1 MAGADYGLTRLKE
14 RNMKITLFAGNN
26 ERSFDSVSDC
36 LAQAEKLL
44 QQGMAVHLM
53 PNPELTELK
62 GFRLDG
68 RRFLAIDEI
77 IMKKNRMGSFMS
89 SYRLSKDERQA
100 FIIEKGIFVPCSPG
114 VHGTTFS
121 NGFKLSEAIKIQV
134 QHIYQGENHEKISV
148 L

>member
-1 MAGADYGLTRLKE
+1 
-14 RNMKITLFAGNN
+14 MKITLFASNN

-44 QQGMAVHLM
+44 QQGVAIRLI
-53 PNPELTELK
+53 PIPELTELK

-68 RRFLAIDEI
+68 KRFLAIDE
-77 IMKKNRMGSFMS
+77 MFTKRGRMGCLMS

-100 FIIEKGIFVPCSPG
+100 FIIEEQIFVPCQPS
-114 VHGTTFS
+114 VHGTSLS

-134 QHIYQGENHEKISV
+134 QYIRRES
-148 L
+148 

>member
-1 MAGADYGLTRLKE
+1 ME
-14 RNMKITLFAGNN
+14 IILFTGKN

-44 QQGMAVHLM
+44 QQGVAIRLI
-53 PNPELTELK
+53 PSPELIELK

-68 RRFLAIDEI
+68 RRFLAIDE
-77 IMKKNRMGSFMS
+77 MFTKRRRMGCLMS

-100 FIIEKGIFVPCSPG
+100 FIIEKGIFVPCSPS
-114 VHGTTFS
+114 VHGTSLS

-134 QHIYQGENHEKISV
+134 QYIRRES
-148 L
+148 

>member
-1 MAGADYGLTRLKE
+1 
-14 RNMKITLFAGNN
+14 MKISLFEGKN
-26 ERSFDSVSDC
+26 ERSFDSISDC

-44 QQGMAVHLM
+44 RQGVAIRLM
-53 PNPELTELK
+53 PNLELIELK

-114 VHGTTFS
+114 VHGTIFS

-134 QHIYQGENHEKISV
+134 QYIDKGER
-148 L
+148 

>member
-44 QQGMAVHLM
+44 QQGVAIRLI
-53 PNPELTELK
+53 PSPELIELK

-77 IMKKNRMGSFMS
+77 ITKKNRMGCLMS

-100 FIIEKGIFVPCSPG
+100 FIIEQGIFVPCQPS
-114 VHGTTFS
+114 VHGTSLS

-134 QHIYQGENHEKISV
+134 QHIYHEGE
-148 L
+148 

>member
-1 MAGADYGLTRLKE
+1 
-14 RNMKITLFAGNN
+14 MKVKLSAKDGN
-26 ERSFDSVSDC
+26 RSFDSIGEC
-36 LAQAEKLL
+36 LVQAEKLL

-53 PNPELTELK
+53 PSPELTELK

-68 RRFLAIDEI
+68 RRFLAIDE
-77 IMKKNRMGSFMS
+77 MFTKRGRMGCLMS

-100 FIIEKGIFVPCSPG
+100 FIIEKGIFVPCQPS
-114 VHGTTFS
+114 VHGTSLS

-134 QHIYQGENHEKISV
+134 QYIEKGESHGKASV

>member
-1 MAGADYGLTRLKE
+1 
-14 RNMKITLFAGNN
+14 MKVTLITGNN
-26 ERSFDSVSDC
+26 ERSFDSLSEC
-36 LAQAEKLL
+36 LTHAEKLL
-44 QQGMAVHLM
+44 QQGVAIRLM
-53 PNPELTELK
+53 PIPEFVELK

-134 QHIYQGENHEKISV
+134 QYIEKGENN
-148 L
+148 